1 MLSVPSVVNLRFFR
15 GQIACEPAIPFAVNP
30 TLVINAVGLTPAL
43 LGQHTPNLTAL
54 VNAGSSAAIGPVLPA
69 VTCSVQATYLTGT
82 LPQEHGIVGN
92 GWYSRENAEV
102 KFWKQSA
109 MLVQRPRLWEEARR
123 IDPAFTV
130 ANLFWWHAMY
140 STADYTVTPRP
151 MYPADGRKLP
161 DIWTHPASLRDTL
174 QRELGQFPLFKF
186 WGPLAGIDST
196 RWIVDATI
204 AVEKRYHPTLTL
216 TYLPHLDYDLQRHGP
231 NSPQATAAAAALD
244 EQIGRL
250 LGHFRGHRI
259 LVLSEYGIEPVNR
272 PVHLNRRLREAG
284 LLAVRD
290 ELGREQLDAGAS
302 DAFAVADHQVSHVY
316 VRDPA
321 KRRAAADL
329 LAATPGVGKVYVGE
343 ERREIGLDHPRA
355 GDLVVLAEHGAW
367 FTYYFWLD
375 DAKAPD
381 YASTVDIHRKPGYD
395 PAELA
400 LDPALCLPTV
410 KIVSILLRK
419 KLGQRTLLNVIPI
432 RGEPVRGSHGL
443 VPAASSDGPILI
455 SNRPDLPETVK
466 AVDVKS
472 TILASLTNG

>member
-1 MLSVPSVVNLRFFR
+1 M
-15 GQIACEPAIPFAVNP
+15 NP

-43 LGQHTPNLTAL
+43 LGQHTPHLTAL
-54 VNAGSSAAIGPVLPA
+54 VNAGSSAAIGSVLPA

-92 GWYSRENAEV
+92 GWYSREEAEV

-109 MLVQRPRLWEEARR
+109 GLVQRPRLWEEARR

-161 DIWTHPASLRDTL
+161 DIWTHPASLRDEL
-174 QRELGQFPLFKF
+174 QHDLGQFPLFKF

-204 AVEKRYHPTLTL
+204 AVEKKYHPTLTL
-216 TYLPHLDYDLQRHGP
+216 AYLPHLDYDLQRHGP
-231 NSPQATAAAAALD
+231 ASPQAAAAAGALD

-250 LGHFRGHRI
+250 IGHFGGHRV
-259 LVLSEYGIEPVNR
+259 LVLSEYGIVPVSR

-284 LLAVRD
+284 LLATRD
-290 ELGREQLDAGAS
+290 EVGREYLDAGAS
-302 DAFAVADHQVSHVY
+302 DAFALADHQVAHVY
-316 VRDPA
+316 VRDVA
-321 KRRAAADL
+321 KRQAAAEVV
-329 LAATPGVGKVYVGE
+329 AATPGVSKVYVGE
-343 ERREIGLDHPRA
+343 ERRGIGLDHPRA
-355 GDLVVLAEHGAW
+355 GDLVALSEPDAW

-381 YASTVDIHRKPGYD
+381 YARTVDIHRKPGYD

-400 LDPALCLPTV
+400 LDPSLRLP
-410 KIVSILLRK
+410 KIKIASILLLK
-419 KLGQRTLLNVIPI
+419 KLGQRTLLDVIPMNASA
-432 RGEPVRGSHGL
+432 VNGSHGL
-443 VPAASSDGPILI
+443 TATHTVEGPILI
-455 SNRPDLPETVK
+455 SNRLGLPETVDAIAMRK
-466 AVDVKS
+466 VILS
-472 TILASLTNG
+472 TLTDD